1 MIRKN
6 PSGHLPAVHDFD
18 APLLDQGASD
28 SPMYADIRLLG
39 RVQGDTIRACEG
51 GQAFAL
57 IESIRQAA
65 LRLHRGDDPDQG
77 RVGLSLPEPWHG

>member
-1 MIRKN
+1 M
-6 PSGHLPAVHDFD
+6 SFD

-39 RVQGDTIRACEG
+39 RVLGDTIRACAG
-51 GQAFAL
+51 DQAFAL

-65 LRLHRGDDPDQG
+65 IRLHRGDDPGQG
-77 RVGLSLPEPWHG
+77 RVGLAMLERRHG

>member
-39 RVQGDTIRACEG
+39 RVLGDTIRACEG
-51 GQAFAL
+51 DQAFAL
-57 IESIRQAA
+57 IESIRQTA
-65 LRLHRGDDPDQG
+65 LRLHRGDDPGQG
-77 RVGLSLPEPWHG
+77 WVDPALPERWHG